1 MCVCGC
7 VSGVYSERYGSD
19 LANCNV
25 TVWNPLG
32 NGLSYEDFAFPVFA
46 LKDENQT
53 QVIRKV
59 CVCVCVSLLGVCVCV
74 CVSLLGVCVCVSLS

>member
-7 VSGVYSERYGSD
+7 VSGVYSETYGSD

-25 TVWNPLG
+25 TEWNPLG

-59 CVCVCVSLLGVCVCV
+59 CVCVCVCVSVSLSLRCV
-74 CVSLLGVCVCVSLS
+74 CVSLRCVCLS